1 MKKITH
7 SLNLITLCAV
17 LMSTQAFA
25 YDAGDTKERCF
36 PPKFKSFSPPEK
48 TPNTPAPS
56 ARPAKPSPNTPVPE
70 VDPGSEISFT
80 VSGSADIES
89 ISAVAKDIPLQLN
102 IEDKQSFYKVSA
114 NLPTEL
120 NGKFARIH
128 LKATAMKGECDKQD
142 GWLIKIRPQAQV
154 AAENSPNT
162 EETQETAASEPV
174 SDESK

>member
-48 TPNTPAPS
+48 T
-56 ARPAKPSPNTPVPE
+56 PNTPVPE